1 MVNINRFVY
10 KVGVI
15 IKQREMK
22 VEPEMLKDVL
32 RKARTELGLKQNEVA
47 EMVGVTQQTYL
58 KWENGKSEPKISQ
71 AGKLAAALKV
81 SEREL
86 CQGEF
91 HKQKMDTLEFIRKV
105 ETLMQHVPQSEFLIG
120 IQDYIHDEE
129 GFIEFLKR
137 ASDYPYE
144 VFDMEE
150 VNNARYMLELVEN
163 GSFIFNDENHKA
175 LFVEQQKRIIAEK
188 SK

>member
-1 MVNINRFVY
+1 
-10 KVGVI
+10 
-15 IKQREMK
+15 
-22 VEPEMLKDVL
+22 MLQDVL

-71 AGKLAAALKV
+71 AGKLASALKV
-81 SEREL
+81 SEKEL

-105 ETLMQHVPQSEFLIG
+105 ETLLQHVPQSEFLIG
-120 IQDYIHDEE
+120 IQEYIHDEE
-129 GFIEFLKR
+129 GFIDFLR
-137 ASDYPYE
+137 NASDYPFE
-144 VFDMEE
+144 LFNIEKID
-150 VNNARYMLELVEN
+150 NARYMLEMVES
-163 GSFIFNDENHKA
+163 GAFKFEDPRTKEMFI
-175 LFVEQQKRIIAEK
+175 EQQQKIIAEK